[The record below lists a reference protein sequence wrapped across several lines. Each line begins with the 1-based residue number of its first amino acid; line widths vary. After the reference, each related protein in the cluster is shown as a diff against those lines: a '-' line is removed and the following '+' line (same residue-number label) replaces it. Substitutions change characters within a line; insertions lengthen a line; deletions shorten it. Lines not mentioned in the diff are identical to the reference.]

1 MSIIDAI
8 SESVRQWSGG
18 NMNYG
23 DAAHFGKM
31 VFAFKGY
38 VCLVMTI
45 DWNVEILVYIVLQQ

>member
-1 MSIIDAI
+1 
-8 SESVRQWSGG
+8 
-18 NMNYG
+18 MNYG

-31 VFAFKGY
+31 VFAFKGN